1 MKNTKALKSVWWAV
15 LLIDVSY
22 FLVLRYSALVSGN
35 GTFFDA
41 VVFVSWLG
49 LCLIPIFS
57 SAVSLSLKS
66 EQKSTEP
73 VANTRS
79 AEA

>member
-1 MKNTKALKSVWWAV
+1 MKNAKALKSVWWAI
-15 LLIDVSY
+15 LLIDLSY
-22 FLVLRYSALVSGN
+22 FLVLRYSALVSGS

-57 SAVSLSLKS
+57 NAVSLSLKS

-73 VANTRS
+73 ATNVNSSKA
-79 AEA
+79 

>member
-1 MKNTKALKSVWWAV
+1 MKNAKALKSVWWAI
-15 LLIDVSY
+15 LLIDLSY

-57 SAVSLSLKS
+57 NAVSLSLKS

-73 VANTRS
+73 AKNVSS
-79 AEA
+79 AKV